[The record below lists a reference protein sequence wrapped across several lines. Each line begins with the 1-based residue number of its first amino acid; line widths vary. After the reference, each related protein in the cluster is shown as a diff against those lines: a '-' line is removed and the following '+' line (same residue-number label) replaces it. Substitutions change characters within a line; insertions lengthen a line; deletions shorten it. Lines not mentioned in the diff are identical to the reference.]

1 MTNNIF
7 FKKKRKDYGILLS
20 VLFTFTQVKMWIT
33 FNEPFETCVTGY
45 GLGEYA
51 PRLHLD
57 GVGDY
62 LCGHT
67 ILRAHARAYRLYH
80 HKYAATQKGQ
90 DHHLKDPD
98 F

>member
-1 MTNNIF
+1 
-7 FKKKRKDYGILLS
+7 
-20 VLFTFTQVKMWIT
+20 MWIT

-80 HKYAATQKGQ
+80 RKYAATQKGQ
-90 DHHLKDPD
+90 DHHLKIQT
-98 F
+98 FSKTKNS